1 MRIETERLVLRAA
14 RLDDFEAIYHL
25 RSDENINQYVK
36 RSQIQTREIVQA
48 FLERTILSVENNEL
62 FDWVICCKENQKVI
76 GSICL
81 WNVAV
86 DHSQAELGYAL
97 RTDFHG
103 KGIMNE
109 AVSVVLKYGFS
120 QLFLDKIEAYTSKYN
135 GKSIRLLERNGFQF
149 AADRRDEGNA
159 DNRIFELL
167 RKV

>member
-1 MRIETERLVLRAA
+1 MSLETERLVLRAA

-25 RSDENINQYVK
+25 RSDEKINQYIK
-36 RSQIQTREIVQA
+36 RSQIQTREIVQS
-48 FLERTILSVENNEL
+48 FLERTILSVEKNEL
-62 FDWVICCKENQKVI
+62 FDWVICSKENQKVI

-81 WNVAV
+81 WNVSE
-86 DHSQAELGYAL
+86 DRSYAELGYAL

-109 AVSVVLKYGFS
+109 AVSAVLKYGFT
-120 QLFLDKIEAYTSKYN
+120 QLFLDKIEAYTSRYN
-135 GKSIRLLERNGFQF
+135 VKSIRMLERNGFQLLSNK
-149 AADRRDEGNA
+149 RDDGNA